1 MARMMYK
8 MTGKINK
15 KYFREEKDEKTGAPA
30 LSCVTCHHGSPHP
43 EAAGHTEVHTEG
55 K

>member
-1 MARMMYK
+1 MYK

-15 KYFREEKDEKTGAPA
+15 KYFSFNKDEQGNTIPA
-30 LSCVTCHHGSPHP
+30 VSCVTCHHGSPHP
-43 EAAGHTEVHTEG
+43 GEAG